1 MLSQVRA
8 REDEIDEP
16 APGHGNIVQYTSRRV
31 DPAGHDEQ
39 SGESFDEI
47 A

>member
-1 MLSQVRA
+1 MLSQVHA

-31 DPAGHDEQ
+31 DSAGHDEQ